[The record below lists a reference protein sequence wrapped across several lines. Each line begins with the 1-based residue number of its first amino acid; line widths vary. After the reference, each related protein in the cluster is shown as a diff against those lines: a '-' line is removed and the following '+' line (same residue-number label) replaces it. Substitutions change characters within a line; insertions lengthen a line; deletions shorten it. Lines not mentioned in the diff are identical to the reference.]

1 MKGDQDYSSDASS
14 SSSTSNNRRNSGNEA
29 TMSGG
34 SMSLFPPALA
44 DLPGLTIDSSFL
56 HHLSRRQ
63 RHTTPSFPCCD
74 GSPRSSRLCD
84 CCLSRRDRVI
94 ATIDAVERLLREDT
108 QDPNSPFYDP
118 LSGGTPSNSSNHSST
133 SSVMSYKR
141 ANSSSRGDEGG
152 DKFAR
157 Q

>member
-1 MKGDQDYSSDASS
+1 
-14 SSSTSNNRRNSGNEA
+14 
-29 TMSGG
+29 
-34 SMSLFPPALA
+34 MSLFPPSLA
-44 DLPGLTIDSSFL
+44 DLPGLTVESSFR

-74 GSPRSSRLCD
+74 DSTRSSRLCD
-84 CCLSRRDRVI
+84 CYLSRRDRVI

-108 QDPNSPFYDP
+108 QDPNSPFFDP
-118 LSGGTPSNSSNHSST
+118 LSGTPSISSNHSS
-133 SSVMSYKR
+133 SSATNYKR